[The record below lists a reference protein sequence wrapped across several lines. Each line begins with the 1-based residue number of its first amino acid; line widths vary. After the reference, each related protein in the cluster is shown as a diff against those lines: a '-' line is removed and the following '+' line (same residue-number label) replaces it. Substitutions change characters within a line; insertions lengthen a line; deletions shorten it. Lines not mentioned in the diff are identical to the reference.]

1 MLNLNTSRLL
11 CLVGLHDEPLRD
23 VAKDG
28 SRVLRCPRCMKIRQL
43 KLNDGDPLAA
53 AANTDP
59 RHRMPAREQYAIR
72 SAQVRR
78 MSGIEVRRRGARN
91 FTIVRGRA

>member
-1 MLNLNTSRLL
+1 MLNLNTTRLL
-11 CLVGLHDEPLRD
+11 CVLGLHDEPLRD

-28 SRVLRCPRCMKIRQL
+28 IRVLRCPRCMKVTPL
-43 KLNDGDPLAA
+43 KLNDSDPLADA
-53 AANTDP
+53 RNDDP

-78 MSGIEVRRRGARN
+78 MTGIEVRRRGTKVLP
-91 FTIVRGRA
+91 FKRGA